1 MRLLELA
8 MSRLA
13 AICRL
18 DHQFSGTAI
27 IKKPDSPGITI
38 YQLRINC
45 VYQLRVNFMSIAP
58 ELMQAY
64 INYRQ

>member
-27 IKKPDSPGITI
+27 IKKPDSPGINI

-45 VYQLRVNFMSIAP
+45 VSIAP